1 MPPGSTKSAIE
12 VSIGARIRNVR
23 NKQQLKLNDL
33 SKATN
38 LSKGLLSKI
47 ENGKV
52 SSPVSTLALIA
63 EALGVN
69 LSVLVDDG
77 VDQPPCAYVLVKKK
91 DRVRLNKEP
100 ATFGLCME
108 MLAQEKPN
116 KLMEPCVLYLESGR
130 TEPVLFVH
138 PGEEMIIVLQGTME
152 FTYGEDMF
160 LMEEGDS
167 IYLDATVPHGGR
179 NVADTELKVLMVICE
194 SNERSRF

>member
-1 MPPGSTKSAIE
+1 MAPGSTKHTIE
-12 VSIGARIRNVR
+12 ASIGARIRSIR
-23 NKQQLKLNDL
+23 NKKRLKLDDL
-33 SKATN
+33 SRATN

-77 VDQPPCAYVLVKKK
+77 DDQPPCTYVLVKKK
-91 DRVRLNKEP
+91 DRLRLSMEP
-100 ATFGLCME
+100 ATFGLCLE

-116 KLMEPCVLYLESGR
+116 KLMEPSILYLESGR
-130 TEPVLFVH
+130 TEPVIFVH
-138 PGEEMIIVLQGTME
+138 PGEEMIYVLQGKME
-152 FTYGEDMF
+152 FTYGEDIF

-194 SNERSRF
+194 TNERSVL